1 MHHWFTES
9 LSSPR
14 EEGKEGKPTNGVCD
28 DNVWAKMAI
37 HLRIRLD
44 LVSEIAANDKD
55 KPYFSRI
62 ILLY

>member
-9 LSSPR
+9 LSSSG
-14 EEGKEGKPTNGVCD
+14 EEGKEGKPTNGGCD

-44 LVSEIAANDKD
+44 IVSGIAANDKD